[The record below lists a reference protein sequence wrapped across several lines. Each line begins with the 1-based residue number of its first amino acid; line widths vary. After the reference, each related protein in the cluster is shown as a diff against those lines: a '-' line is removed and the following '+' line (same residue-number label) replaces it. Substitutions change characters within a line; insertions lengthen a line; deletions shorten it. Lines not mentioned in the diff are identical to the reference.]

1 MTKKQTRRWATRV
14 YPSQARRGIYIDFE
28 GFKDKEPSL
37 VGILVENDFKQII
50 LDPDLEQAAQAKNL
64 KTLSLECAIRHVGE
78 RAKNENRKIFAFSQH
93 ELKVALEYTSVGRS
107 FSSRYKDVHKIAKR
121 WFNKTHQA
129 RPLEDWGLKS
139 FMKFLDIPLPKKLGN
154 HNPTYKL
161 REVKNMLINRKE
173 YDLLTNVKKNHWTS
187 LLAYN
192 KWDCL
197 SLQRLVNKTLNL

>member
-1 MTKKQTRRWATRV
+1 MTKKQKRRWATRV

-28 GFKDKEPSL
+28 GFKDKKPSL
-37 VGILVENDFKQII
+37 IGILGENGFKQII

-64 KTLSLECAIRHVGE
+64 ETLSLECAIRYVGE
-78 RAKNENRKIFAFSQH
+78 LAKNENRKIFAFSQH
-93 ELKVALEYTSVGRS
+93 ELRVALEYTSVGRS

-121 WFNKTHQA
+121 WFNKTRQG

-139 FMKFLDIPLPKKLGN
+139 FMKVLGDRLPPNLGN

-161 REVKNMLINRKE
+161 REVKNMLISRKE

-192 KWDCL
+192 KWDCR
-197 SLQRLVNKTLNL
+197 SLRTLVNKTLNV

>member
-1 MTKKQTRRWATRV
+1 M
-14 YPSQARRGIYIDFE
+14 
-28 GFKDKEPSL
+28 
-37 VGILVENDFKQII
+37 ENDFKQII

-64 KTLSLECAIRHVGE
+64 ETLSLECAILDVE
-78 RAKNENRKIFAFSQH
+78 KRAKDEKRKIFAFSQH
-93 ELKVALEYTSVGRS
+93 ELKVVLEYTSVGRS

-121 WFNKTHQA
+121 WFNKTRQTK
-129 RPLEDWGLKS
+129 PLEDWGLKS
-139 FMKFLDIPLPKKLGN
+139 FMKFHGDELPEDLGN

-161 REVKNMLINRKE
+161 REVKNMLISRKE

-197 SLQRLVNKTLNL
+197 SLQTLVNKTLNV